1 MYLCVCIGSCAPL
14 CAHMR
19 ASRPF
24 ALPLRARTCRTITA
38 TTRKRTTDGDTLLQA
53 MRNKI
58 ADILSEADARDA
70 MRKGPGKGG
79 ARF

>member
-1 MYLCVCIGSCAPL
+1 
-14 CAHMR
+14 
-19 ASRPF
+19 
-24 ALPLRARTCRTITA
+24 
-38 TTRKRTTDGDTLLQA
+38 